1 MLKSATTKCGAL
13 VCLVALLLLGRVA
26 VAQSARPAAA
36 AKQPPASSAQQL
48 TGTDLEAFLG
58 GFLPAQLERDDI
70 AGAVV
75 VVVKDGAVLFSR
87 GYGYSDAEKKKP
99 VSVDET
105 LFRPGSVSK
114 LFTATA
120 VMQLIEQGKLDLDRD
135 VNDYIDFKIPATYSQ
150 PITLRRVFTH
160 TTGFEEVA
168 KELFV
173 KSPEEAMSLRSY
185 LVKHIPPRIY
195 APGTMPAYSNYAL
208 ALAGYI
214 VERVSGEKFVDY
226 ANAHIYAPL
235 GMTHATFAQ
244 PLPPS
249 LEPLMSSGYTL
260 GSAPSKSF
268 EVISAAPAG
277 SMSVSGGDIGK
288 FMIAHLQDGRFG
300 NTQILRPETARL
312 MHSRQFSP
320 DPNLLGMCVS
330 FFDESRNGHT
340 IIGHGGDT
348 RYFHSHLSLIMD
360 SGVGFFISVNSA
372 GKGGFNLRGVVWE
385 KFLDRYF
392 PGERPAPVSPA
403 APASNN
409 PSIFGPYL
417 STRRGEVSLL
427 KPLAILGQPTVSAR
441 PDGTVEVSSLLYPNG
456 KPRQWQQIAPM
467 LYQDR
472 NGQGRILF
480 KPDSAGR
487 MQIFGDFGA
496 AAYQRARW
504 SENVVLCRRIALFA
518 LGVFGITLIL
528 WPIGALVRWHYDR
541 RLELSAED
549 RRRRRSTLLVCAL
562 QAAVMLA
569 WCWIFIYAASDPFRL
584 NASLDMWI
592 YLAEILTVVA
602 AAFTIVAIW
611 NALRALTGASWWW
624 TRVHAVLIAVA
635 CVGVVWLAFVAR
647 VFSFNVSY

>member
-1 MLKSATTKCGAL
+1 VTTKCGAL
-13 VCLVALLLLGRVA
+13 FCLVALLFAGRVA
-26 VAQSARPAAA
+26 IAQSAKPGAS
-36 AKQPPASSAQQL
+36 AKQTPPPASTAQQL
-48 TGTDLEAFLG
+48 TATDLEAFLG

-75 VVVKDGAVLFSR
+75 VVVKDGAVLFSH
-87 GYGYSDAEKKKP
+87 GYGYSDVEKEKP
-99 VSVDET
+99 VSVEET

-120 VMQLIEQGKLDLDRD
+120 VMQLVEQGKLDLDRD

-173 KSPEEAMSLRSY
+173 RSPEEAMTLRSY

-195 APGTMPAYSNYAL
+195 APGTVPAYSNYAL

-214 VERVSGEKFVDY
+214 VERTSGERFVDY
-226 ANAHIYAPL
+226 VNAHIYAPL

-244 PLPPS
+244 PLPES
-249 LEPLMSSGYTL
+249 LQPVMSSGYSL
-260 GSAPSKSF
+260 GSAPAKSF
-268 EVISAAPAG
+268 EVIPAAPAG
-277 SMSVSGGDIGK
+277 SMSVSGGDMAK

-300 NTQILRPETARL
+300 NAQILRPETARL

-320 DPNLLGMCVS
+320 DPNLLGMCIS
-330 FFDESRNGHT
+330 FFEESRNGHT

-348 RYFHSHLSLIMD
+348 RYFHSHLSLILD

-372 GKGGFNLRGVVWE
+372 GKGGFNLRSVVWE

-392 PGERPAPVSPA
+392 PGERPAPVSAAA
-403 APASNN
+403 APASND

-417 STRRGEVSLL
+417 SSRRGEVSLL

-441 PDGTVEVSSLLYPNG
+441 PDGTVEVSSMTYPNG
-456 KPRQWQQIAPM
+456 KPREWRQIAPM

-472 NGQGRILF
+472 SGQARILF
-480 KPDSAGR
+480 KPDAEGR
-487 MQIFGDFGA
+487 MQIFGDFAA

-504 SENVVLCRRIALFA
+504 YENVILCRRVALFA
-518 LGVFGITLIL
+518 LGAFALTLIL

-541 RLELSAED
+541 RLGLSAED
-549 RRRRRSTLLVCAL
+549 RRRRRSMILVCGL
-562 QAAVMLA
+562 EAAVMLA
-569 WCWIFIYAASDPFRL
+569 WYWIFIYATSDPFRF
-584 NASLDMWI
+584 NASLDVWI
-592 YLAEILTVVA
+592 YLAEILTVVG
-602 AAFTIVAIW
+602 AAFTFVAIW
-611 NALRALTGASWWW
+611 NALRSLSGARWWW
-624 TRVHAVLIAVA
+624 TKVHAVLIAAA
-635 CVGVVWLAFVAR
+635 CVGVVWLGFVAR